1 MIKNFLFLITLATLF
16 HIQCN
21 QLDID
26 LRFYCTLGLLDKVQD
41 CVNKGAHIDSR
52 DGIGRTALQIAKS
65 CNYVKIVTYL
75 TSIGG

>member
-1 MIKNFLFLITLATLF
+1 MVKKILLIAFTLF
-16 HIQCN
+16 FHGQCS
-21 QLDID
+21 DINSD
-26 LRFYCTLGLLDKVQD
+26 LRFYCALGCLNEVQD
-41 CVNKGAHIDSR
+41 CIKKGACIDSK